1 MRIPGFSRHALTSR
15 AAAAMLAG
23 CGGSQ
28 PPIVAPLRKSGT
40 GGFQDRSSG
49 ARIGFTPDVVIQ
61 APTSSTSTDPQ
72 FFFFAEVLKS
82 MRVSSIA
89 VVGLFAAIVTAFAG
103 CSSGQQGA
111 QSMPIS
117 TATAHGASRVQS
129 HRYILGRTS
138 TAVTYHILHS
148 FSPNDIDGT
157 GPTTSLLNVNGTG
170 YGVTGGGTTGNGIV
184 FTITRARH
192 YNVLYNFQG
201 SPDGAGPSGSLINV
215 GGTLY
220 GVTTGGGA
228 YGLGSVFS
236 ITPSGNET
244 VLYSFTGEPDGNEP
258 SGALVS
264 VNGTLY
270 GTTRSGGTSVFDCNP
285 GGCGTVFSV
294 TQGGQEAILHRFTA
308 GSDGFFPL
316 GNLIFAHG
324 KLYGTTFWGGA
335 GSGSDCSPDGC
346 GIIYSITTNGTT
358 TSGVEQILHAFSG
371 PPDGERPRAGLTND
385 NGTLYGTTTLGGLA
399 CECGTVFSV
408 DASGNE
414 AVVYSF
420 AGSPNDGATP
430 FASLLN
436 VNGTLYGTT
445 SYGGPYQCRGVNC
458 GTVFAIAP
466 SGSESIVHNFAGEN
480 ISSQRDGALPTAALA
495 GFNGAIYG
503 TTSAGG
509 EYPGCVVDGQKQV
522 GCGEIFEIK
531 Q

>member
-1 MRIPGFSRHALTSR
+1 
-15 AAAAMLAG
+15 
-23 CGGSQ
+23 
-28 PPIVAPLRKSGT
+28 
-40 GGFQDRSSG
+40 
-49 ARIGFTPDVVIQ
+49 
-61 APTSSTSTDPQ
+61 
-72 FFFFAEVLKS
+72 

-89 VVGLFAAIVTAFAG
+89 AVGLFAAIIAASAG
-103 CSSGQQGA
+103 CSSGEQRQQ
-111 QSMPIS
+111 SLPIS
-117 TATAHGASRVQS
+117 AATAHETSRVQS
-129 HRYILGRTS
+129 DPYFRGRT
-138 TAVTYHILHS
+138 TGTYHILHS
-148 FSPNDIDGT
+148 FTPNEIDGT
-157 GPTTSLLNVNGTG
+157 GPATSLLNVNGTG

-184 FTITRARH
+184 FTITRARQ

-220 GVTTGGGA
+220 GVTAGGGA
-228 YGLGSVFS
+228 YGLGTVFS

-244 VLYSFTGEPDGNEP
+244 VLYSFTGGTDGNGP
-258 SGALVS
+258 SGALAS

-270 GTTRSGGTSVFDCNP
+270 GTTSSGGTSESECNP

-308 GSDGFFPL
+308 GSDGWYPL
-316 GNLIFAHG
+316 GNNLIFVHG
-324 KLYGTTFWGGA
+324 KLYGTTFLGGA
-335 GSGSDCSPDGC
+335 GSGSDCYYGC
-346 GIIYSITTNGTT
+346 GTIYSLT

-385 NGTLYGTTTLGGLA
+385 NGTLYGTTTGGGLA

-408 DASGNE
+408 DGSGNE

-420 AGSPNDGATP
+420 AGPPNDGAAP
-430 FASLLN
+430 VASLLD

-445 SYGGPYQCRGVNC
+445 YFGGPYQCRGVNC

-466 SGSESIVHNFAGEN
+466 SGSESIVHNFGGKN
-480 ISSQRDGALPTAALA
+480 SLSQRDGALPTAALV
-495 GFNGAIYG
+495 GFNGALYG

-509 EYPGCVVDGQKQV
+509 EYPGCLVNGQKQV
-522 GCGEIFEIK
+522 GCGAIFEIK